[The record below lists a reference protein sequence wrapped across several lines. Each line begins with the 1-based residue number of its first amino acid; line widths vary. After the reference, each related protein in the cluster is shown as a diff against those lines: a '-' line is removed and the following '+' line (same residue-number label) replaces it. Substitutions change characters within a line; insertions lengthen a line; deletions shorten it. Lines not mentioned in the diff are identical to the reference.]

1 MKTMQAELSNPKH
14 SEYGVATIP
23 FPIPDEEYDHVL
35 ELLEPLEIGD
45 YVERDCQVD
54 RLIGVPPILHR
65 LEQTLVNL
73 DELDF
78 LIQRLD
84 SFDYYEMEQ
93 FQALAY
99 AKGVSNVLELINL
112 TFNCQQ
118 VTVVGNFADLDA
130 AGKQHYLTIHGGSA
144 SVEEYNRVDGRQ
156 ESLNLLCNQEGKV
169 TPYGVLYENALKMEQ
184 FYDGRNF
191 PLYAYKPPV
200 LEVTLSSNAGQELE
214 LLLPMPE
221 TRLERML
228 CRAGMDTAHVNLVS
242 YESQLPDELDA
253 AIDFETDDLKSINAV
268 CRSLSALDTKQIS
281 KLAAVTEL
289 AKPMHAGEL
298 LQLAENVEQF
308 EFFPGVKSS
317 EEYGRYM
324 IQESG
329 HFEYDPN
336 LEDFY
341 DYEGYAQ
348 SRMAEYQGKFTSRG
362 YVNYTGA
369 MPLDELM
376 RDEAAE
382 QSFQMGGLKYCK
394 SQSEFVEK
402 ALCFYIG
409 YLNAEDAAD
418 FLPRTFATT
427 MRGLLGTY
435 GDRMG
440 SLLFK
445 VAVEQ
450 NIANNLLAADMELDE
465 ATYQRLRGRCVQQV
479 QSTNGRVTLQD
490 AIQFQRKV

>member
-99 AKGVSNVLELINL
+99 AKGVSNVPELINL

-200 LEVTLSSNAGQELE
+200 LEVTLSSNAEQELA

-221 TRLERML
+221 MRLERML
-228 CRAGMDTAHVNLVS
+228 CRAGMDTEHVNLVS

-308 EFFPGVKSS
+308 EFFPGVKSP

-348 SRMAEYQGKFTSRG
+348 SRMAEHQGKFTSRG
-362 YVNYTGA
+362 YVNYTVA

-382 QSFQMGGLKYCK
+382 QSFQMGGLK
-394 SQSEFVEK
+394 
-402 ALCFYIG
+402 
-409 YLNAEDAAD
+409 
-418 FLPRTFATT
+418 
-427 MRGLLGTY
+427 
-435 GDRMG
+435 
-440 SLLFK
+440 
-445 VAVEQ
+445 
-450 NIANNLLAADMELDE
+450 
-465 ATYQRLRGRCVQQV
+465 
-479 QSTNGRVTLQD
+479 
-490 AIQFQRKV
+490 

>member
-156 ESLNLLCNQEGKV
+156 ESLNLLCNQ
-169 TPYGVLYENALKMEQ
+169 
-184 FYDGRNF
+184 D
-191 PLYAYKPPV
+191 PLW
-200 LEVTLSSNAGQELE
+200 
-214 LLLPMPE
+214 
-221 TRLERML
+221 
-228 CRAGMDTAHVNLVS
+228 C
-242 YESQLPDELDA
+242 
-253 AIDFETDDLKSINAV
+253 
-268 CRSLSALDTKQIS
+268 
-281 KLAAVTEL
+281 
-289 AKPMHAGEL
+289 
-298 LQLAENVEQF
+298 
-308 EFFPGVKSS
+308 
-317 EEYGRYM
+317 
-324 IQESG
+324 
-329 HFEYDPN
+329 
-336 LEDFY
+336 
-341 DYEGYAQ
+341 
-348 SRMAEYQGKFTSRG
+348 
-362 YVNYTGA
+362 
-369 MPLDELM
+369 PL
-376 RDEAAE
+376 
-382 QSFQMGGLKYCK
+382 
-394 SQSEFVEK
+394 
-402 ALCFYIG
+402 
-409 YLNAEDAAD
+409 
-418 FLPRTFATT
+418 
-427 MRGLLGTY
+427 
-435 GDRMG
+435 
-440 SLLFK
+440 
-445 VAVEQ
+445 
-450 NIANNLLAADMELDE
+450 
-465 ATYQRLRGRCVQQV
+465 
-479 QSTNGRVTLQD
+479 
-490 AIQFQRKV
+490 

>member
-253 AIDFETDDLKSINAV
+253 AIDFETDDLTFTLRRNRRSVPLRWTWKNSSDAV
-268 CRSLSALDTKQIS
+268 
-281 KLAAVTEL
+281 
-289 AKPMHAGEL
+289 
-298 LQLAENVEQF
+298 
-308 EFFPGVKSS
+308 VKSS
-317 EEYGRYM
+317 SPPAGKSGWMEITVSPYM
-324 IQESG
+324 ETSG
-329 HFEYDPN
+329 
-336 LEDFY
+336 
-341 DYEGYAQ
+341 
-348 SRMAEYQGKFTSRG
+348 TI
-362 YVNYTGA
+362 
-369 MPLDELM
+369 MPKNEVV
-376 RDEAAE
+376 E
-382 QSFQMGGLKYCK
+382 QS
-394 SQSEFVEK
+394 
-402 ALCFYIG
+402 A
-409 YLNAEDAAD
+409 
-418 FLPRTFATT
+418 
-427 MRGLLGTY
+427 
-435 GDRMG
+435 
-440 SLLFK
+440 LFK
-445 VAVEQ
+445 
-450 NIANNLLAADMELDE
+450 NIMASVIR
-465 ATYQRLRGRCVQQV
+465 RL
-479 QSTNGRVTLQD
+479 
-490 AIQFQRKV
+490 